1 MRDSGAAFART
12 CSRLS
17 PPRALAG
24 AALALALASS
34 AATAD
39 APKLEVVGL
48 EGRTQSLAAADL
60 LALQPHEVSVTDPHG
75 KQPARYR
82 GVPLLSVLALVG
94 APVGEALRG
103 KGLALHVRAEA
114 SDGYVA
120 AFSLAELDAGFG
132 TTDALVAFER
142 DGQPLPT
149 DVGPFRLV
157 VPSDSRG
164 GRWVRGLV
172 KLRLLD

>member
-1 MRDSGAAFART
+1 MRDSCAAFART
-12 CSRLS
+12 CSRPS
-17 PPRALAG
+17 VA

-34 AATAD
+34 ALAAD
-39 APKLEVVGL
+39 APKLEVAGL
-48 EGRTQSLAAADL
+48 EGRTQTLVAADL
-60 LALQPHEVSVTDPHG
+60 LGLQPREVSVTDPHG
-75 KQPARYR
+75 KESARYR

-132 TTDALVAFER
+132 KTEAIVAFER
-142 DGQPLPT
+142 DGQPLPA

-157 VPSDSRG
+157 VPSDARG

-172 KLRLLD
+172 KLRVLE